1 MGRYKN
7 YREPRRRGFDD
18 ENYSPLDRDRKASLR
33 QSPPVAMGP
42 SASTEAT
49 VQWFNSDK
57 GYGFVQCTDGAEA
70 FLHIR
75 QLEAAG
81 YSSLPE
87 GARLRVTI
95 GQGQK
100 GPQVNEVLEVNEST
114 ADASGASRTGAG
126 SRPKLSPDGFETES
140 DGSVKW
146 YNSQKGFGFI
156 AVAEGRK
163 GRVCSCHCARTL
175 RSKFSNRGPKSKG
188 EIRPG
193 CKGARDEIHPTERLD
208 RIVGL
213 QPENASE
220 VCFPA
225 HVNAAMSNQKT
236 VIFPCCSASK
246 GNRGH
251 DNGR

>member
-18 ENYSPLDRDRKASLR
+18 ENYSPQNRDRNSRPR
-33 QSPPVAMGP
+33 QSRPVDMP
-42 SASTEAT
+42 ASESIEAV

-57 GYGFVQCTDGAEA
+57 GFGFVKCTDGTEA

-81 YSSLPE
+81 HKNVPE

-100 GPQVNEVLEVNEST
+100 GPQVSEVHEVIVST
-114 ADASGASRTGAG
+114 AISPGAPRPEDSQLKSPAG
-126 SRPKLSPDGFETES
+126 IETEC

-156 AVAEGRK
+156 ALADGGKDVFVHATALERSGLSSLTEGQRVRVKFAPGAK
-163 GRVCSCHCARTL
+163 GPET
-175 RSKFSNRGPKSKG
+175 RS
-188 EIRPG
+188 IRLL
-193 CKGARDEIHPTERLD
+193 AHPL
-208 RIVGL
+208 
-213 QPENASE
+213 S
-220 VCFPA
+220 
-225 HVNAAMSNQKT
+225 
-236 VIFPCCSASK
+236 
-246 GNRGH
+246 
-251 DNGR
+251 